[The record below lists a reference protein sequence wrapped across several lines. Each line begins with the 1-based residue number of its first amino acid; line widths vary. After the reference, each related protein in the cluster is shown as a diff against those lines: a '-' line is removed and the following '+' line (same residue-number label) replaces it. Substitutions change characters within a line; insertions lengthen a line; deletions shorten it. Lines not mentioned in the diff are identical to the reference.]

1 MLAEKAV
8 DTAQRGIAV
17 ALNGAVVPRAAWPK
31 TELRSGDSVEI
42 VRARQGRHDGGTGKE
57 AEMSDPLIIAGQT
70 FGSRLFLGTA
80 GYPNRKIMLD
90 AVAASGTAMVTAS
103 IRRISLAGD
112 DESLIDLLA
121 GRVRFLPN
129 TAGCQ
134 TAKDAVLTAE
144 LAREALD
151 TNWIKLEVIGDRE
164 LLYPDVEELIRATET
179 LVAEGFVVLPYCT
192 EDPVTCRKLADAG
205 AAAVMPLGSPIGSGL
220 GISNPHLIELVC
232 ARSPVPVVLDA
243 GIGTASDATLAM
255 ELGCAAVLINT
266 AVSKAR
272 DPVLMA
278 KSMRAAV
285 EAGRLS
291 RLAGRIAQA
300 HPRRTVEPAIGA
312 GGDVRSCSAEHL
324 PHHRDHLAAVK
335 LDAAHHAV
343 VRQRAG
349 RVFQIEANDAER
361 LRGFRRSCARPFR
374 ARRHAARRARLR
386 G

>member
-1 MLAEKAV
+1 MV
-8 DTAQRGIAV
+8 
-17 ALNGAVVPRAAWPK
+17 
-31 TELRSGDSVEI
+31 
-42 VRARQGRHDGGTGKE
+42 
-57 AEMSDPLIIAGQT
+57 IAGRE

-90 AVAASGTAMVTAS
+90 AVAASGTEMVTAA

-112 DESLIDLLA
+112 DESLVDVLA
-121 GRVRFLPN
+121 DRVRFLPN

-144 LAREALD
+144 LAREALE

-164 LLYPDVEELIRATET
+164 LLYPDVEELLRATEM
-179 LVAEGFVVLPYCT
+179 LVAKGFIVLPYCS

-220 GISNPHLIELVC
+220 GISNSHLIELIC

-255 ELGCAAVLINT
+255 ELGCAAVLVNT

-285 EAGRLS
+285 EAGRLA
-291 RLAGRIAQA
+291 RLAGRIAKRSYA
-300 HPRRTVEPAIGA
+300 EPSSPRLGLVGT
-312 GGDVRSCSAEHL
+312 
-324 PHHRDHLAAVK
+324 
-335 LDAAHHAV
+335 
-343 VRQRAG
+343 
-349 RVFQIEANDAER
+349 
-361 LRGFRRSCARPFR
+361 
-374 ARRHAARRARLR
+374 
-386 G
+386 